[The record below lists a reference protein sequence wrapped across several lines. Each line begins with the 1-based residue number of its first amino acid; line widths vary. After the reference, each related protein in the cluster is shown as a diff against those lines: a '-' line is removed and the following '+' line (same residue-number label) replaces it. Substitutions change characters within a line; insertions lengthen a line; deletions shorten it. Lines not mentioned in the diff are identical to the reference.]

1 MARVDFQPV
10 GRRVD
15 VAEGTTLLDA
25 ARAAGVHIVSIC
37 GGLGTCGECRVHL
50 AGGADPSASS
60 GQALSGPTIT
70 EECEFSRDELA
81 QGYRLACQAE
91 VTGAV
96 RVDIPAESL
105 AGPQRL
111 QLEGYSLDVPLD
123 PVVVPVDVEVEAPG
137 LHDLRSDLTRLRAAF
152 GDHPS
157 STYKEIDAGLAV
169 CAHMPEQLR
178 LWNWRVRLAVK
189 GSELVAVLPYPANA
203 ENRLPGTCA
212 PWDLLGLAV
221 DVGTTKLAA
230 YLIDLTLGKTLA
242 RAGAMNP
249 QIAYGEDV
257 ISRIAYANSHSG
269 GRETLQRCLVSTLN
283 GMVAELC
290 AEAGAN
296 TDQVVEAVA
305 VGNTAMH
312 HLLCG
317 LPVEQLGTSPYVPV
331 VADAIQFRA
340 SEVGLQLAPGA
351 YVYLPPNI
359 AGYVGADHVA
369 MLLAAIDEALLAGGD
384 GPTVVALD
392 IGTNTE
398 ISLLHGGRVLSCSCA
413 SGPAFE
419 GAHIRDGMRAAVG
432 AVERVRISDGIVQVY
447 TIEGQPAVGIC
458 GSGIL
463 DAVAEMLSS
472 GILDERGALLA
483 GSERVRLEEGR
494 PAFVLVDR
502 EQTGTGRDLLVT
514 RSDVNE
520 IQLAKSAIRSGVE
533 ILLAEAGITDED
545 IDLFIVA
552 GAFGTYLDLESAVRI
567 GMFPDLPRERFRQVG
582 NAAGAGARTL
592 LVSRKHRRLAR
603 DMAQRIEYVELTTHP
618 DFAEEYVR
626 AISFSPTGSG
636 HWAVESTNAT
646 AHKR

>member
-1 MARVDFQPV
+1 VR
-10 GRRVD
+10 
-15 VAEGTTLLDA
+15 
-25 ARAAGVHIVSIC
+25 
-37 GGLGTCGECRVHL
+37 L
-50 AGGADPSASS
+50 AGGAHPSAPS
-60 GQALSGPTIT
+60 GQALSGLTIT
-70 EECEFSRDELA
+70 EECEFTRDELA
-81 QGYRLACQAE
+81 QGYRLACEAE
-91 VTGAV
+91 VMGEV

-111 QLEGYSLDVPLD
+111 QLEGYTLDVPLD
-123 PVVVPVDVEVEAPG
+123 PVVVPVDVEVDAPG
-137 LHDLRSDLTRLRAAF
+137 LHDLRSDLTRLRAAV
-152 GDHPS
+152 GGNPS
-157 STYKEIDAGLAV
+157 LSYKEIDAGLAV
-169 CAHMPEQLR
+169 CAQMPEQLR
-178 LWNWRVRLAVK
+178 LWNWKVRLAVRER
-189 GSELVAVLPYPANA
+189 ELVAVLPYPAGGERRA
-203 ENRLPGTCA
+203 PGKCT

-230 YLIDLTLGKTLA
+230 YLIDLTSGLTLA

-257 ISRIAYANSHSG
+257 VSRIAYANSHSS
-269 GRETLQRCLVSTLN
+269 GRETLQRCLVGTLN
-283 GMVAELC
+283 AIIAELC
-290 AEAGAN
+290 AEARAT

-331 VADAIQFRA
+331 VADAIQVRA

-369 MLLAAIDEALLAGGD
+369 MLLSAVDVSLLTGGD
-384 GPTVVALD
+384 GPDVVALD

-398 ISLLHGGRVLSCSCA
+398 ISLFHGGRVLSCSCA

-432 AVERVRISDGIVQVY
+432 AVERVRISDGTVQVY

-463 DAVAEMLSS
+463 DAVAEMLSM
-472 GILDERGALLA
+472 GILDERGALLPV
-483 GSERVRLEEGR
+483 SERVRLEDGR

-502 EQTGTGRDLLVT
+502 TRTGTGRDLLVT

-533 ILLAEAGITDED
+533 ILLAEARITDED

-582 NAAGAGARTL
+582 NAAGAGARAL
-592 LVSRKHRRLAR
+592 LVSRKYRQVAR
-603 DMAQRIEYVELTTHP
+603 DIAQRIEYVELTTHP

-626 AISFSPTGSG
+626 AISFSPV
-636 HWAVESTNAT
+636 AVGQLAVGQLAVGETNAT